1 MHKNYITCLCLHPS
15 NNNLIIFCFDL
26 FCLSL
31 EPEKDDWK
39 AKRLDATK
47 SKSLQGRITKQ
58 NTTKS
63 TAASMDSKLIDR
75 KNNAKHKRR
84 QESVNCIEI
93 KFDDFFEKDA
103 KTVDSFPSKN
113 PLRKNV
119 QLGRKESPKVASCHS
134 HINTIYKPKSSMT
147 LAETIAKARGKRM
160 YKLNTN
166 TKIAWEDMK
175 KQNQINVD
183 LESKQLYQRENK
195 TFFQKVRNTSDCK
208 TLEKANVDVNDGRG
222 EEAPYVPAPDIRFN
236 AILEKLRKTAS
247 EF

>member
-1 MHKNYITCLCLHPS
+1 M
-15 NNNLIIFCFDL
+15 
-26 FCLSL
+26 SL

-39 AKRLDATK
+39 AKRRIDATK
-47 SKSLQGRITKQ
+47 SKSLQGKTTKQ
-58 NTTKS
+58 NTTRN
-63 TAASMDSKLIDR
+63 TASMHSKLIDS
-75 KNNAKHKRR
+75 KNNAKQKRR

-119 QLGRKESPKVASCHS
+119 QLGRKETPKVASCDS

-147 LAETIAKARGKRM
+147 LAETLAKARGKRM

-166 TKIAWEDMK
+166 TKIAWEDTK
-175 KQNQINVD
+175 TKQNQIDAD
-183 LESKQLYQRENK
+183 LESKQQYRRGNK
-195 TFFQKVRNTSDCK
+195 TLFQKVRNTSDWN
-208 TLEKANVDVNDGRG
+208 TLEKTNVDVNDGRG
-222 EEAPYVPAPDIRFN
+222 EEAQYVAAPDIRFN